1 MNIRTT
7 ARHFAELN
15 APSSELMDKTL
26 YLMRGA
32 QQDGQ
37 EKARRHPAL
46 RRLGV
51 AASAMAAVMVL
62 LVGTNLAFPA
72 FAEGLPLVGSI
83 FQYINDKGRFPTE
96 NLSAARSS
104 ISAYA
109 VDVSEEPGST
119 VTVPG
124 ENPFERTVTAQLKE
138 IYYDGGFVFAGLE
151 FQVKADAEQLKAYCD
166 VFLNGELQKEEN
178 ADGFFDSSDFSL
190 TKLTDGRYVTQ
201 KAFRVPDA
209 LQGAGNVQVD
219 LRFGGIYDYNG
230 GISAIN
236 NPAGFTLSFTAQKQD
251 VPTKVISCDGIEMN
265 GVRLVS
271 AAANPVVT
279 YLHIEYP
286 ETYVNPACWAGFDD
300 GISIGYFGAGK
311 PLSENGV
318 VRDMGA
324 LAGLR
329 EDETR
334 SVVWRLFDKNGS
346 GKAEAIFVIDF
357 ANGTVRLGSEEDLKR
372 PPVGDYA
379 CGVEAIQNLQDGYIV
394 EKYHAEQSK
403 PMLYLANGS
412 GKREDLWIELWQD
425 GVQIDSTAVPRNAT
439 GWSDSYPYWEYG
451 EDGDIPDTDE
461 RDPSTGHTVCMIILH
476 NGYAGLDLAHPLTV
490 KAYNAARE
498 LVLDQEITLTV
509 HEG

>member
-37 EKARRHPAL
+37 EKPRRHPAL
-46 RRLGV
+46 RRMGV
-51 AASAMAAVMVL
+51 AAGAMAAVMVL

-83 FQYINDKGRFPTE
+83 FQYVNDKGRLPAE
-96 NLSAARSS
+96 NLNAARSS

-109 VDVSEEPGST
+109 VDVSQKQGST

-138 IYYDGGFVFAGLE
+138 VYYDGGFVFAGIE
-151 FQVKADAEQLKAYCD
+151 FQLKTDAELLRAHCD
-166 VFLNGELQKEEN
+166 VFFNGVLQEEN
-178 ADGFFDSSDFSL
+178 TDGFFDCSDRYL
-190 TKLTDGRYVTQ
+190 TKLSSGRYVTQ
-201 KAFRVPDA
+201 KAFRMPDA
-209 LQGAGNVQVD
+209 LQGADSLQVD
-219 LRFGGIYDYNG
+219 LRFGGIYEYG
-230 GISAIN
+230 GTFTIN
-236 NPAGFTLSFTAQKQD
+236 NPAGFTLSFDAQKQE
-251 VPTKVISCDGIEMN
+251 VPTKVISCDGVEMN

-271 AAANPVVT
+271 ATANPVVT
-279 YLHIEYP
+279 YLHVEYP
-286 ETYVNPACWAGFDD
+286 ETYVNPACWAIFDD
-300 GISIGYFGAGK
+300 GIDIGHFGVGK
-311 PLSENGV
+311 PLSEDGTMH
-318 VRDMGA
+318 DMA
-324 LAGLR
+324 AYAGLR

-334 SVVWRLFDKNGS
+334 SVVWRLFDKNRS

-357 ANGTVRLGSEEDLKR
+357 ANGTVRLGSEEDLKE

-379 CGVEAIQNLQDGYIV
+379 CGVEAIRNLQDGYIV
-394 EKYHAEQSK
+394 EKYQAYQGK
-403 PMLYLANGS
+403 PMLYLASGS
-412 GKREDLWIELWQD
+412 GKREDLWIEIWQD
-425 GVQIDSTAVPRNAT
+425 GVQIDCTDVPRNAT
-439 GWSDSYPYWEYG
+439 GWSDNYPYWEYG
-451 EDGDIPDTDE
+451 EDRDIPDTDE

>member
-7 ARHFAELN
+7 ARHFTELN
-15 APSSELMDKTL
+15 APDSELMDKTL

-32 QQDGQ
+32 QQDAR
-37 EKARRHPAL
+37 EKPRRQHPAL
-46 RRLGV
+46 RRFGV
-51 AASAMAAVMVL
+51 AAGAVAAVMVL
-62 LVGTNLAFPA
+62 LVGTNITFPA

-83 FQYINDKGRFPTE
+83 FQYINDKGRLPAE
-96 NLSAARSS
+96 NLNAARSS

-109 VDVSEEPGST
+109 VDVSQEDGST

-138 IYYDGGFVFAGLE
+138 VYYDGGFVFAGIE
-151 FQVKADAEQLKAYCD
+151 FQLKTDAEQLLAYCD

-190 TKLTDGRYVTQ
+190 TKLSNGRYVTQ

-209 LQGAGNVQVD
+209 LQGADSVQVD

-236 NPAGFTLSFTAQKQD
+236 NPAGFTLSFDAQKQE

-271 AAANPVVT
+271 ATANPVVT
-279 YLHIEYP
+279 YLQLEYP
-286 ETYVNPACWAGFDD
+286 ETYVNPACGAAFDD
-300 GISIGYFGAGK
+300 GISIGFFGGEESR
-311 PLSENGV
+311 PENGV
-318 VRDMGA
+318 VRDMEA

-329 EDETR
+329 DDETR
-334 SVVWRLFDKNGS
+334 SIVWRLFDKNGS
-346 GKAEAIFVIDF
+346 DKYEAVFVIDF
-357 ANGTVRLGSEEDLKR
+357 ANGTVRLGSEEDIKS

-379 CGVEAIQNLQDGYIV
+379 CGVEAIRNLQDGYIV
-394 EKYHAEQSK
+394 EKYHANQSK
-403 PMLYLANGS
+403 PSLFLANGS

-425 GVQIDSTAVPRNAT
+425 GVQIDSTEVPRNAT
-439 GWSDSYPYWEYG
+439 GRSDNYPYWEY
-451 EDGDIPDTDE
+451 GDIPDTDE
-461 RDPSTGHTVCMIILH
+461 RDPNTGHTVCMMILK
-476 NGYAGLDLAHPLTV
+476 NGYAGLDLTHPLTV

-498 LVLDQEITLTV
+498 LVLEEEITLTV